1 MEKPH
6 PLTQWA
12 INKIKAE
19 YKDDIALLIAVTGHA
34 TDGDSHGEVFDYFIP
49 ETERGYQLSRTFLL
63 DGIGHD
69 LYPRSWERMEKS
81 ITLDEMTIVLA
92 NGNILYANH
101 EESADRFL
109 AMQKQLTEN
118 LNNPEFV
125 VIMNGRQ
132 QYVVDDKHYML
143 YRGDI
148 FMTYPY
154 ENHGN
159 GNRPQEV
166 CEFIWFQFDLSSA
179 KDFLGLSPRYGQ
191 YLFQQL
197 LNYRHRTKKACS
209 KELSLLLQAFQCLS
223 SSRIQE
229 QIVGYSCFLQF
240 VMNNICTDDI
250 PMTRE
255 LYSPDIQEALTY
267 IHAHLTEDLS
277 IERISQFCGL
287 SPSRFKAKFKEE
299 LGITPHA
306 DIISLKIDTSKV
318 LLKNPDVSVTD
329 IAFRLN
335 FASSN
340 YFASVFKK
348 HTGYTPTD
356 FRQQRFSH
364 IY

>member
-1 MEKPH
+1 MDGKRSALFIAELFGISTMTSMIVGGG
-6 PLTQWA
+6 PLLHIADDCPKWTD
-12 INKIKAE
+12 E
-19 YKDDIALLIAVTGHA
+19 YKLLTREQLNIPALHMMGHA
-34 TDGDSHGEVFDYFIP
+34 DFHNASTKLEPHF
-49 ETERGYQLSRTFLL
+49 
-63 DGIGHD
+63 HCN
-69 LYPRSWERMEKS
+69 M
-81 ITLDEMTIVLA
+81 
-92 NGNILYANH
+92 
-101 EESADRFL
+101 
-109 AMQKQLTEN
+109 
-118 LNNPEFV
+118 EFV

-132 QYVVDDKHYML
+132 QYVVDNKHYML

-197 LNYRHRTKKACS
+197 LNYRHRTKKACP

-229 QIVGYSCFLQF
+229 QILGYSCFLQF

-250 PMTRE
+250 PMIRE

-306 DIISLKIDTSKV
+306 YIISLKIDTSKV
-318 LLKNPDVSVTD
+318 LLKNPDASVTD